1 MLFFTAPARRLLF
14 SCAVAAGLLVAAT
27 GCRSTQSAYQ
37 FRPGPT
43 VASAPQPT
51 APAQPLPAVAPV
63 PVAVAATPGPLSPLP
78 LQPLQP
84 LQPLRRSTRPAAL
97 AVPSRLAQ
105 QLSSPVR
112 KAYAAVARPA
122 RRGATDGAQAT
133 AEVGL
138 GTTVLG
144 VLGLIVGPISLIG
157 LLIWGGPVWAILLGL
172 SALAVL
178 VAYLDPFR

>member
-1 MLFFTAPARRLLF
+1 MPMLFFTAPARRFLF

-27 GCRSTQSAYQ
+27 SCRSSQSAYR

-43 VASAPQPT
+43 VASAPRPT
-51 APAQPLPAVAPV
+51 APAQPLPAAASAPTAVEVTLPIPLVRPVAARQPV
-63 PVAVAATPGPLSPLP
+63 RPAAVAAP
-78 LQPLQP
+78 
-84 LQPLRRSTRPAAL
+84 R
-97 AVPSRLAQ
+97 RLAPR
-105 QLSSPVR
+105 LSSPVR
-112 KAYAAVARPA
+112 KAYAAVAQTA
-122 RRGATDGAQAT
+122 RRGAADGAQAT
-133 AEVGL
+133 TEVGL